1 MLQGAPKSTRDDP
14 DYVKNY
20 FAASRLHF
28 IGTWKVRIVSLAS
41 CGEAAVQIINSMAGG

>member
-1 MLQGAPKSTRDDP
+1 MQGAPKSTRNDP

-28 IGTWKVRIVSLAS
+28 IGTWKVCLSSKMI
-41 CGEAAVQIINSMAGG
+41 Q